1 MKERVDPAMLYTGV
15 DMIEICRLQEAVTR
29 HGARFLTRVFTP
41 AELDACGNRLESLAA
56 RFAAKEAAAKA
67 LGTGI
72 GRTGIRWTDIEIR
85 TDTESRAPTLLL
97 HGPAAE
103 QAQTIGAREWSV
115 SLSHDRERAIAF
127 VVMLGTHSP

>member
-1 MKERVDPAMLYTGV
+1 MLRTGV
-15 DMIEICRLQEAVTR
+15 DMIEICRLQEAVDR
-29 HGARFLTRVFTP
+29 HGARFLERVYTP
-41 AELDACGNRLESLAA
+41 GELGACRGRLESLAA

-72 GRTGIRWTDIEIR
+72 GRTGIRWTDIEVC
-85 TDTESRAPTLLL
+85 TDAASGAPELLL
-97 HGPAAE
+97 HGPAAQ
-103 QAQTIGAREWSV
+103 QAAALGMAEWSV